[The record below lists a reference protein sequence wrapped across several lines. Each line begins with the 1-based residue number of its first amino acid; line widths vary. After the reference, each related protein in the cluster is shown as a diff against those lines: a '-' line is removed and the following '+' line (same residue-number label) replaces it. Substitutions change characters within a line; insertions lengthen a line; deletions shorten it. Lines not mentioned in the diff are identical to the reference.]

1 MTIAERDTRKRLLI
15 NRHIAKM
22 TPGEIA
28 RRFSVY
34 AENGFWQRQEP
45 RKKQRGKGPLRA
57 GRVKGEPHA
66 ISTWGCKVALKS

>member
-1 MTIAERDTRKRLLI
+1 MATANRETSQDVDPKNDSSSDARKRLLI

-34 AENGFWQRQEP
+34 IVP
-45 RKKQRGKGPLRA
+45 
-57 GRVKGEPHA
+57 VKVH
-66 ISTWGCKVALKS
+66 

>member
-1 MTIAERDTRKRLLI
+1 VTIANRDTPQDVDLKNDSSSDARKRLLI

-34 AENGFWQRQEP
+34 VVP
-45 RKKQRGKGPLRA
+45 
-57 GRVKGEPHA
+57 VK
-66 ISTWGCKVALKS
+66 ALSLAKTSSA

>member
-1 MTIAERDTRKRLLI
+1 MTASHADAYRWDNAVYRGVNVTIAERDTRKRLLI

-34 AENGFWQRQEP
+34 VVP
-45 RKKQRGKGPLRA
+45 
-57 GRVKGEPHA
+57 VKVH
-66 ISTWGCKVALKS
+66 